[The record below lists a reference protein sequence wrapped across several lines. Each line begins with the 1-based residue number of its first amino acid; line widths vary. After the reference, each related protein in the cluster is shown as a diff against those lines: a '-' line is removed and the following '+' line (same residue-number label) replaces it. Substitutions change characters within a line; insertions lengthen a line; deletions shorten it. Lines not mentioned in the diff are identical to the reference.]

1 MDRVLLI
8 SAVRPFGDMAS
19 LVLGWRGWRLER
31 AAGFAEAD
39 ARLREDPPDVV
50 LLDLDSGAKEG
61 LALCRRLKADPER
74 EWPLIVISSS
84 SRDRD
89 VRAAIEAGCDDY
101 LTKPIANDELAHKVE
116 ELLGRVDRRR
126 FPRITASM
134 QISFED
140 FKGIFFEYSRDLSRN
155 GIFIEMD
162 PPLPLDACLR
172 LSFSLPAPVAKPVL
186 AYGRVVRRVEG
197 AKGKIGGVGVR
208 FIHMDEE
215 SRRLIDSLVA
225 DQTRLSQNQPGGIF
239 ARVSL
244 HAGEYQREVVPSIDP
259 LTQLLQDHEQL
270 RAFCDGLRADH
281 LRLARRLA
289 LQQSLCHS
297 VGARG
302 LGDALSDAL
311 RDLVGISVYTVAVVG
326 PDGGLVRLFGRPE
339 GRPAPL
345 AVPPSGAIRR
355 ALDEGKVCLPAE
367 PEGAPPYRVFAAV
380 PFSLREG
387 LSGAL
392 LVSELLDHKPA
403 LNPDDGA
410 FLEHLGQVLGPAIAA
425 CVARGK
431 LAEALDAQG
440 LAAFF
445 GAK

>member
-8 SAVRPFGDMAS
+8 SAIRPFGDLAA

-39 ARLREDPPDVV
+39 ARLREEPPDVV

-61 LALCRRLKADPER
+61 LALCRRLKSDPER
-74 EWPLIVISSS
+74 EWPLIAISSS

-101 LTKPIANDELAHKVE
+101 LTKPIASDELAHKVE

-126 FPRITASM
+126 FPRINASM

-140 FKGIFFEYSRDLSRN
+140 FKGIFFEYSRDISRN

-162 PPLPLDACLR
+162 PPLAQDTCLR
-172 LSFSLPAPVAKPVL
+172 LSFSLPAPVAKPVF

-197 AKGKIGGVGVR
+197 TKGKIGGVGVR

-225 DQTRLSQNQPGGIF
+225 DQARLSQNQPGGIF

-244 HAGEYQREVVPSIDP
+244 HAGEYQREALPTIDP

-297 VGARG
+297 VGAKDFC
-302 LGDALSDAL
+302 DALSDAL
-311 RDLVGISVYTVAVVG
+311 RDLAGISGYTAALVG
-326 PDGGLVRLFGRPE
+326 PSGGLMRLFGRPE
-339 GRPAPL
+339 RGPALLPAPT
-345 AVPPSGAIRR
+345 SGVIRR
-355 ALDEGKVCLPAE
+355 ALDEGRVCLLPE
-367 PEGAPPYRVFAAV
+367 PEGAPPDRVFAAV

-387 LSGAL
+387 LSGML
-392 LVSELLDHKPA
+392 LVHELLAHKPA
-403 LNPDDGA
+403 LNPEDGT
-410 FLEHLGQVLGPAIAA
+410 FFEHLGQVLGPAIAA

-431 LAEALDAQG
+431 LAGLEPQE

-445 GAK
+445 GAE

>member
-8 SAVRPFGDMAS
+8 SAVRPFGDMAAM
-19 LVLGWRGWRLER
+19 VLGWRGWRLER
-31 AAGFAEAD
+31 AADFSEAD
-39 ARLREDPPDVV
+39 ARLRENPPDVV

-101 LTKPIANDELAHKVE
+101 LTKPIASDELDHKVE

-126 FPRITASM
+126 FPRINASM

-140 FKGIFFEYSRDLSRN
+140 FKGIFFEYSRNLSRN

-172 LSFSLPAPVAKPVL
+172 LSFSLPEPVAKPVL

-197 AKGKIGGVGVR
+197 TEEKIGGVGVR

-225 DQTRLSQNQPGGIF
+225 DQVRVSPSQPGGIF

-244 HAGEYQREVVPSIDP
+244 HAGEFQREAIPTIDP
-259 LTQLLQDHEQL
+259 LAQLLQDHEQL
-270 RAFCDGLRADH
+270 RASYDGLRADH

-289 LQQSLCHS
+289 LQNSLCYG

-311 RDLVGISVYTVAVVG
+311 RDLVGISGYTVAVVG

-339 GRPAPL
+339 VRGAPL
-345 AVPPSGAIRR
+345 PVPLSDAIRR
-355 ALDEGKVCLPAE
+355 ALEGGKVYLPAE
-367 PEGAPPYRVFAAV
+367 PEGAPPNRVLAAV
-380 PFSLREG
+380 PFSPREG
-387 LSGAL
+387 LSGTL
-392 LVSELLDHKPA
+392 LVRELLAHKPA
-403 LNPDDGA
+403 LSPDDAA
-410 FLEHLGQVLGPAIAA
+410 FLEHVGQILGPAIAM

-431 LAEALDAQG
+431 LAATPDAQE
-440 LAAFF
+440 LATFF
-445 GAK
+445 GAD